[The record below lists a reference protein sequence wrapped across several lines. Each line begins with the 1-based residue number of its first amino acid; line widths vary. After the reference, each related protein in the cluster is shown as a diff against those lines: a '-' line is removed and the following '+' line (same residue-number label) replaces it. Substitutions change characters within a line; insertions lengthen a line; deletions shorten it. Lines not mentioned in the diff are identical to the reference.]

1 MGQSRFS
8 RCIFLLVDGARAD
21 VVQEMFPRRSYIR
34 DCFPVGAI
42 VSLAAKQPGMFPR
55 RCGRTEMFPR

>member
-21 VVQEMFPRRSYIR
+21 VVQEMFESDELPNLKKYIV
-34 DCFPVGAI
+34 D
-42 VSLAAKQPGMFPR
+42 PG
-55 RCGRTEMFPR
+55 